1 MPYTFAM
8 TALATKTYTHAEALK
23 LEQQTG
29 TRFELVDGKLFAMAG
44 ETRAH
49 NLIAGNIYTT
59 LRLKARAKGCEISME
74 NVKVRTLGAKY
85 RYPDVVLS
93 CAPGEDP
100 YFLENPCLIVE
111 VLSETT
117 AATDSTNKLEEYLQI
132 PSLECYMLVEQDP
145 KRVIVYERQDGKWFV
160 RILEQEGEVAVP
172 CIEATL
178 SLADIYST

>member
-8 TALATKTYTHAEALK
+8 TALTTKTYTHAEALK

-49 NLIAGNIYTT
+49 KRIAANIYRFLFTAAIKT
-59 LRLKARAKGCEISME
+59 DCEVLLEAK
-74 NVKVRTLGAKY
+74 VHTLGAKY